1 MRWVSIDS
9 AMYIYHNSKPE
20 QGEEYLRLLS
30 KLIQEKSVKEKVM
43 SYADSIHYK
52 GIAAGKQLGIKEG
65 VIRGKQL
72 GIKEGITKGKRL
84 GIVEGKQEG
93 MLQAAKTLLQQGVEM
108 GTISL
113 ATGLQREQ
121 LLQLK

>member
-1 MRWVSIDS
+1 
-9 AMYIYHNSKPE
+9 
-20 QGEEYLRLLS
+20 
-30 KLIQEKSVKEKVM
+30 
-43 SYADSIHYK
+43 HYK

-72 GIKEGITKGKRL
+72 GI
-84 GIVEGKQEG
+84 VEGKHEG

-121 LLQLK
+121 LLQLNGGLR